1 MPTVL
6 VPRHVADD
14 LARRFRQAV
23 PGADLQV
30 VPYDIDGTC
39 LGDPREAEA
48 LFQYFPNDRFPGK
61 GFSAAE
67 LRRVWAAAPRLRWV
81 QSNASGVDGLL
92 CPELIASDIVVTSGA
107 SVNSGPVAESVLA
120 LLLAIAKRIPQHR
133 DHQRRREWRRYTKLV
148 LRGSRAVLIGYGH
161 IGEEVGRLCKAFG
174 MHVVAV
180 RRDPTKDSPH
190 ADAVFGAAE
199 LASDRRAAVFR
210 DADFVILTL
219 AATRGQLPAIGEAE
233 LAVMP
238 ATAWVVNVAR
248 GSMIVE
254 SALIRALQ
262 EGRIAGAA
270 LDVFQQE
277 PLSSES
283 PLWGFPNVLI
293 TPHNSASSPRQDQ
306 DTLELFAE
314 NFRRW
319 TSGEPLLN
327 LVDTRRGY

>member
-14 LARRFRQAV
+14 LERRFRQAA
-23 PGADLQV
+23 PGADLQA

-39 LGDPREAEA
+39 LGDPRGAEA
-48 LFQYFPNDRFPGK
+48 LFQYFPYDRFPGR

-67 LRRVWAAAPRLRWV
+67 LRRVWAAAPQLRWV
-81 QSNASGVDGLL
+81 QSNASGVDSLL
-92 CPELIASDIVVTSGA
+92 FPELIASDVLLTSGA

-120 LLLAIAKRIPQHR
+120 LLLAIAKRIPQHA
-133 DHQRRREWRRYTKLV
+133 DHQRRREWKRYTKLV
-148 LRGSRAVLIGYGH
+148 LRGATVVVIGYGH

-174 MHVVAV
+174 MRVVAV
-180 RRDPTKDSPH
+180 RRDPTRDSPH
-190 ADAVFGAAE
+190 ADAVFGADD
-199 LASDRRAAVFR
+199 LASERRSAIFR

-219 AATRGQLPAIGEAE
+219 AATRGHAPVIGEAE
-233 LAVMP
+233 LAAMP
-238 ATAWVVNVAR
+238 TKAWLANVAR
-248 GSMIVE
+248 GSMVEE

-270 LDVFQQE
+270 LDVFQHE
-277 PLSSES
+277 PLSTES

-293 TPHNSASSPRQDQ
+293 TPHNSASSPLQDRH
-306 DTLELFAE
+306 TLELFAE

-319 TSGEPLLN
+319 ISGEPLLN
-327 LVDTRRGY
+327 QVDKRRGY